1 MSIFIKNVTK
11 SFGESKIFDNLNHE
25 FKDKALYLIKGESGV
40 GKTTLLRIIAGLD
53 KDFDGEIIGGG
64 IGNVSFAFQE
74 HRLFPTL
81 NAFDN
86 VYKISFKD
94 IDEVNRKKAYDMLSD
109 LKFTDDDMKKY
120 PSELSG
126 GMKQRVSLARAFLS
140 EKPIIL
146 LDEPTKELDADL
158 VRKVIGIITELAKK
172 KTVIMVSHTDSE
184 KELPNATVIEL
195 SNL

>member
-1 MSIFIKNVTK
+1 MSLKISKTNK
-11 SFGESKIFDNLNHE
+11 RFGQNEILHDFSYDFSESG
-25 FKDKALYLIKGESGV
+25 LYLIKGESGT
-40 GKTTLLRIIAGLD
+40 GKTTLLRIVAGLD

-94 IDEVNRKKAYDMLSD
+94 IDEVNQKKAYDMLSD